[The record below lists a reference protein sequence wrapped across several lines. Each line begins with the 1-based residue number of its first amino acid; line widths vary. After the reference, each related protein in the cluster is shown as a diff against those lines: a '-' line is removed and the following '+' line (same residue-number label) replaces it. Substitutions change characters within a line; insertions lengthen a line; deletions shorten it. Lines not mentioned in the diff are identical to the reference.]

1 MAPIVT
7 VISHLPEVFVL
18 ILDFETE
25 QLPFTD
31 QRCLPFEL
39 VVRRDDV
46 FVEYD
51 GRNVDA
57 FHLTVGLVAAEAVP
71 VIATGDDHATTARR
85 AIEAISRMFLLPGL
99 IVSLA
104 LSPLRTEMPQQR

>member
-7 VISHLPEVFVL
+7 VISHFPEDFVL

-39 VVRRDDV
+39 VVRRDNV

-57 FHLTVGLVAAEAVP
+57 FQVAVGLVPADV
-71 VIATGDDHATTARR
+71 
-85 AIEAISRMFLLPGL
+85 L
-99 IVSLA
+99 
-104 LSPLRTEMPQQR
+104 

>member
-7 VISHLPEVFVL
+7 VISHFPEDFVL

-46 FVEYD
+46 RVEVD
-51 GRNVDA
+51 ARNVDDFQVA
-57 FHLTVGLVAAEAVP
+57 VGLVPADV
-71 VIATGDDHATTARR
+71 
-85 AIEAISRMFLLPGL
+85 L
-99 IVSLA
+99 
-104 LSPLRTEMPQQR
+104 

>member
-1 MAPIVT
+1 M
-7 VISHLPEVFVL
+7 
-18 ILDFETE
+18 
-25 QLPFTD
+25 
-31 QRCLPFEL
+31 
-39 VVRRDDV
+39 RRDDV

-51 GRNVDA
+51 GRSVDA

-104 LSPLRTEMPQQR
+104 LSSRRTEMPQQR

>member
-51 GRNVDA
+51 GRNIDA

-71 VIATGDDHATTARR
+71 VTAMGDDHAATARR
-85 AIEAISRMFLLPGL
+85 AIEAISRMLLLPGL

-104 LSPLRTEMPQQR
+104 LSSLRIEMPRRK

>member
-7 VISHLPEVFVL
+7 VISHFPEDFVL

-57 FHLTVGLVAAEAVP
+57 FQVAVGLVPADV
-71 VIATGDDHATTARR
+71 
-85 AIEAISRMFLLPGL
+85 L
-99 IVSLA
+99 
-104 LSPLRTEMPQQR
+104 

>member
-7 VISHLPEVFVL
+7 VISHFPEDFVL

-46 FVEYD
+46 LVEVD
-51 GRNVDA
+51 ARNVDDFQVA
-57 FHLTVGLVAAEAVP
+57 VGLVPADV
-71 VIATGDDHATTARR
+71 
-85 AIEAISRMFLLPGL
+85 L
-99 IVSLA
+99 
-104 LSPLRTEMPQQR
+104 

>member
-7 VISHLPEVFVL
+7 VISHFPEDFVL

-39 VVRRDDV
+39 VVRIDDV
-46 FVEYD
+46 LVEVD
-51 GRNVDA
+51 ARNVDDFQVA
-57 FHLTVGLVAAEAVP
+57 VGLVPADV
-71 VIATGDDHATTARR
+71 
-85 AIEAISRMFLLPGL
+85 L
-99 IVSLA
+99 
-104 LSPLRTEMPQQR
+104 

>member
-7 VISHLPEVFVL
+7 VISHFPEVFVL

-51 GRNVDA
+51 GRNIDA
-57 FHLTVGLVAAEAVP
+57 FHLTVGLVVTEAVP
-71 VIATGDDHATTARR
+71 AVATGDDDATTARR
-85 AIEAISRMFLLPGL
+85 ATEAISRMFLLPEL

-104 LSPLRTEMPQQR
+104 LSSLRTEMPRRR

>member
-1 MAPIVT
+1 LAPIVT
-7 VISHLPEVFVL
+7 VISHFPEDFVL

-57 FHLTVGLVAAEAVP
+57 FQVAVGLVPADV
-71 VIATGDDHATTARR
+71 
-85 AIEAISRMFLLPGL
+85 L
-99 IVSLA
+99 
-104 LSPLRTEMPQQR
+104 